1 MLKSFYFDGL
11 DINIKMVKTA
21 LLVFLLFFST
31 LQQNDVV
38 TLDGELGVASSGDGT
53 NV

>member
-1 MLKSFYFDGL
+1 
-11 DINIKMVKTA
+11 MVKTA

-31 LQQNDVV
+31 LQQDDVV
-38 TLDGELGVASSGDGT
+38 TLDGELDVTSSGDST